1 MTEFSTFEEADLGLW
16 STILF
21 NTSELV
27 HHQKSR
33 SDKMNLELFATFSFE
48 IREQI

>member
-1 MTEFSTFEEADLGLW
+1 MTEFPTFEEADLGLW
-16 STILF
+16 STNLF

-33 SDKMNLELFATFSFE
+33 SDKLNLGLFATSPFE
-48 IREQI
+48 IRE